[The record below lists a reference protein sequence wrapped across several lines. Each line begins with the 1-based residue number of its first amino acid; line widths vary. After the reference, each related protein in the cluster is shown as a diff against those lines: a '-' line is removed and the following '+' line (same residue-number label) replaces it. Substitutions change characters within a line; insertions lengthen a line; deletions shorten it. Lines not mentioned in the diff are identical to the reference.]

1 MLILTEHKLYQ
12 AHKCY
17 NANNYWHLTTIS
29 MVKTMS
35 ESLKA
40 KHVFSTFQ
48 FYEHFKFHAQVV
60 HEKSGSHIFKHLY
73 ALCIQFIRRKN
84 HIVSVVKMG

>member
-1 MLILTEHKLYQ
+1 MLISTEHKLYQ

-40 KHVFSTFQ
+40 KYVFSTFQ

-60 HEKSGSHIFKHLY
+60 HELEDLKVL
-73 ALCIQFIRRKN
+73 RRSPDLLN
-84 HIVSVVKMG
+84 NVKIGQIKYSL

>member
-1 MLILTEHKLYQ
+1 
-12 AHKCY
+12 
-17 NANNYWHLTTIS
+17 
-29 MVKTMS
+29 MS

-60 HEKSGSHIFKHLY
+60 HEKSVRTSHIFKHLY
-73 ALCIQFIRRKN
+73 ELCIQFIRWKN
-84 HIVSVVKMG
+84 HIVSAVKMG

>member
-1 MLILTEHKLYQ
+1 
-12 AHKCY
+12 
-17 NANNYWHLTTIS
+17 

-60 HEKSGSHIFKHLY
+60 HEKSVRNSHIFKHLY
-73 ALCIQFIRRKN
+73 ALCIQFIR
-84 HIVSVVKMG
+84 

>member
-1 MLILTEHKLYQ
+1 
-12 AHKCY
+12 
-17 NANNYWHLTTIS
+17 

-40 KHVFSTFQ
+40 KPVFSTFQ

-60 HEKSGSHIFKHLY
+60 HEKSV
-73 ALCIQFIRRKN
+73 RT
-84 HIVSVVKMG
+84 V

>member
-1 MLILTEHKLYQ
+1 MLISTEHKLYQ

-29 MVKTMS
+29 KVKTMS

-48 FYEHFKFHAQVV
+48 FYEHFKFLLKLFMKKVAETVISLNTCMHFAFSS
-60 HEKSGSHIFKHLY
+60 SGERITL
-73 ALCIQFIRRKN
+73 
-84 HIVSVVKMG
+84 SVL

>member
-1 MLILTEHKLYQ
+1 
-12 AHKCY
+12 
-17 NANNYWHLTTIS
+17 

-40 KHVFSTFQ
+40 KHIFSTFQ

-60 HEKSGSHIFKHLY
+60 HGKKWQKQSYL
-73 ALCIQFIRRKN
+73 
-84 HIVSVVKMG
+84 

>member
-1 MLILTEHKLYQ
+1 MLISTEHKLYQ

-60 HEKSGSHIFKHLY
+60 HEKSGRNSHIFKHLY
-73 ALCIQFIRRKN
+73 ALCIQFIR
-84 HIVSVVKMG
+84 

>member
-1 MLILTEHKLYQ
+1 
-12 AHKCY
+12 
-17 NANNYWHLTTIS
+17 
-29 MVKTMS
+29 MS

-60 HEKSGSHIFKHLY
+60 HEKSVRNSHIFKHLY
-73 ALCIQFIRRKN
+73 TLCIQFIRWKN

>member
-1 MLILTEHKLYQ
+1 
-12 AHKCY
+12 
-17 NANNYWHLTTIS
+17 

-48 FYEHFKFHAQVV
+48 FYEHFKFHAQDV
-60 HEKSGSHIFKHLY
+60 HEKSVRNSHIFNLKIFKHFKSCMHFAFSSSGERITL
-73 ALCIQFIRRKN
+73 
-84 HIVSVVKMG
+84 SVL

>member
-1 MLILTEHKLYQ
+1 MLISTEHKLYQ

-40 KHVFSTFQ
+40 KHVFQ
-48 FYEHFKFHAQVV
+48 HFSFMSISNFMLKLFMKKVAETVISLNTCMHFAFSS
-60 HEKSGSHIFKHLY
+60 SGERITL
-73 ALCIQFIRRKN
+73 
-84 HIVSVVKMG
+84 SVL

>member
-1 MLILTEHKLYQ
+1 
-12 AHKCY
+12 
-17 NANNYWHLTTIS
+17 
-29 MVKTMS
+29 MS

-48 FYEHFKFHAQVV
+48 FYEHFKFHTQVV
-60 HEKSGSHIFKHLY
+60 HEESVRNSHIFKHLY
-73 ALCIQFIRRKN
+73 ALCIQFIRWKN

>member
-1 MLILTEHKLYQ
+1 MLISTEHKLYQ

-17 NANNYWHLTTIS
+17 NANKYWHLTTIS

-40 KHVFSTFQ
+40 KKMYFQHFSFMSISNFMLKLFMKKVAETVISLNTCM
-48 FYEHFKFHAQVV
+48 HFAFSS
-60 HEKSGSHIFKHLY
+60 SGERITL
-73 ALCIQFIRRKN
+73 L
-84 HIVSVVKMG
+84 VL